1 METVVGDMQAAQE
14 KAFTDARAALA
25 AGFSGQRTTFYN
37 SLTRD
42 AAAFNDSLNN
52 NFNAFVES
60 LNAQRA
66 AFNNSL
72 AEKQAAFDAAKA
84 RKLKQIHFVHDS
96 NYKFHLIKLLEAK
109 AAAITQA
116 IGGAREFFSNALAA
130 EQEAFKTF
138 RESERTAFDE
148 ARQALRDGWAEAE
161 VEAEGI
167 LNTEIEVR
175 GETFDNGLDAAS
187 ESLANRLAEQREH
200 LKGHLTD
207 EYHEAAGEYEYTEHV
222 KPDAEYSPYSHSA
235 NTKFLQ

>member
-1 METVVGDMQAAQE
+1 MEHTVAAMQAAQE
-14 KAFTDARAALA
+14 GAFGDARSALA
-25 AGFSGQRTTFYN
+25 AGLSSKRTTFHN

-84 RKLKQIHFVHDS
+84 RKLKQIEFVHDS
-96 NYKFHLIKLLEAK
+96 NYKYHLIKLLEAK

-116 IGGAREFFSNALAA
+116 IGAARDFFSNALGA

-138 RESERTAFDE
+138 RE
-148 ARQALRDGWAEAE
+148 
-161 VEAEGI
+161 
-167 LNTEIEVR
+167 
-175 GETFDNGLDAAS
+175 
-187 ESLANRLAEQREH
+187 
-200 LKGHLTD
+200 
-207 EYHEAAGEYEYTEHV
+207 
-222 KPDAEYSPYSHSA
+222 
-235 NTKFLQ
+235 